1 MELYV
6 ETEGTKISKLGE
18 MIEIQNSEGVRK
30 VSINKI
36 TTIMLSNGVSITT
49 DVIRMAL
56 EKDVD
61 IIFLDYLEKPIG
73 RVWNNKFGSSAKI
86 RISQIEFFNNKKG
99 KMASQKLILNKLV
112 MQKKHIDKLLSRRK
126 KIDEFEDV
134 LERYDKIMK
143 ELEEKE
149 LNCVIDSN
157 FFLLREAHA
166 TRIYYKIL
174 AEFIPKEYKFE
185 KRTHKDS
192 KDEFNNMLNY
202 CFGILYSK
210 IEKSLIIAGLDPFI
224 GGIHSTFYNNK
235 SLVYDFIENFR
246 FLATEAVFSC
256 FTRKLINK
264 SYFEILDDKFLLSKE
279 GKKFISKI
287 FNEKM
292 QQKVN
297 YKNKN
302 VSYESLIQWKAYD
315 LAKEVTYI

>member
-99 KMASQKLILNKLV
+99 KMASQKWILNKLV

-149 LNCVIDSN
+149 LN
-157 FFLLREAHA
+157 
-166 TRIYYKIL
+166 KK
-174 AEFIPKEYKFE
+174 KE
-185 KRTHKDS
+185 
-192 KDEFNNMLNY
+192 
-202 CFGILYSK
+202 
-210 IEKSLIIAGLDPFI
+210 
-224 GGIHSTFYNNK
+224 
-235 SLVYDFIENFR
+235 
-246 FLATEAVFSC
+246 
-256 FTRKLINK
+256 
-264 SYFEILDDKFLLSKE
+264 
-279 GKKFISKI
+279 
-287 FNEKM
+287 
-292 QQKVN
+292 
-297 YKNKN
+297 
-302 VSYESLIQWKAYD
+302 
-315 LAKEVTYI
+315 

>member
-1 MELYV
+1 M
-6 ETEGTKISKLGE
+6 
-18 MIEIQNSEGVRK
+18 
-30 VSINKI
+30 
-36 TTIMLSNGVSITT
+36 
-49 DVIRMAL
+49 
-56 EKDVD
+56 
-61 IIFLDYLEKPIG
+61 
-73 RVWNNKFGSSAKI
+73 
-86 RISQIEFFNNKKG
+86 
-99 KMASQKLILNKLV
+99 
-112 MQKKHIDKLLSRRK
+112 
-126 KIDEFEDV
+126 
-134 LERYDKIMK
+134 
-143 ELEEKE
+143 
-149 LNCVIDSN
+149 
-157 FFLLREAHA
+157 
-166 TRIYYKIL
+166 

-246 FLATEAVFSC
+246 FLATEAVFSY